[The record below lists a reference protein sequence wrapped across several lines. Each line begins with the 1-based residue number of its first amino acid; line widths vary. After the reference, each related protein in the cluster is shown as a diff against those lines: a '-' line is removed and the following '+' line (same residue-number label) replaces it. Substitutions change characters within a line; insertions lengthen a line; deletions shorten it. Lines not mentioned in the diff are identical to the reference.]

1 MSASALPH
9 DRRLPQL
16 ATALDGAAMAGAFD
30 DVLRTHDLRV
40 ERCEVERVKYRP
52 ASHCRVAYRLHLRSG
67 HGGGGF
73 EQRVAAR
80 VGADFDRRAARAA
93 VRPLLPSA
101 SGPALRLLPAL
112 QMLTWWWPNDAR
124 LRAPAWLADEARLRT
139 ELLPDVIDALG
150 GGRLQDHAVNVVQYV
165 PEQRLTA
172 RVTLRWHDG
181 AQPREQRVYA
191 KASREPD
198 GATAHALLAS
208 LQASAAWREGRLLT
222 PAALLWQPA
231 AELHWQTEAAGSAW
245 LDLPP
250 AHTDTLMPALG
261 AQLAALHATPVPTAR
276 SITLSAM
283 QTRLVEVAAILG
295 AALPAS
301 QRDLRRATLALT
313 RGLHHVDGAAMCSLH
328 GDLHPRNLL
337 VDGERLSIIDLDGLR
352 CGPAVLEIG
361 SWIADGAYRALLA
374 GTPADAPHEGWQA
387 LLDGYAAAGGGRFD
401 AAALAW
407 ATAWALLTQRAFRCV
422 VNLKPGRFAI
432 APRLVTLAGA
442 IAEGRMLGR

>member
-1 MSASALPH
+1 MSAAALP
-9 DRRLPQL
+9 DDPRLPQL
-16 ATALDGAAMAGAFD
+16 ATALDGVAMAGVFD
-30 DVLRTHDLRV
+30 EVVRAHGQRV

-52 ASHCRVAYRLHLRSG
+52 ASHCRVAYRLQLRDGRSG
-67 HGGGGF
+67 RGF

-80 VGADFDRRAARAA
+80 VGADADRRAVRAA
-93 VRPLLPSA
+93 EQPLTPSA
-101 SGPALRLLPAL
+101 GGPALRLLPAL

-124 LRAPAWLADEARLRT
+124 LRAPAWLADEARLRR
-139 ELLPDVIDALG
+139 ELLPGVLATLG
-150 GGRLQDHAVNVVQYV
+150 GGRLAGHALEVVQYV

-172 RVTLRWHDG
+172 RLTLRWRDG
-181 AQPREQRVYA
+181 ARRPLRRVYA

-198 GATAHALLAS
+198 GAAAHALLAS
-208 LQASAAWREGRLLT
+208 LQASAAWREGRLRT

-231 AELHWQTEAAGSAW
+231 AGLHWQAEAAGTAW
-245 LDLPP
+245 MDLPP
-250 AHTDTLMPALG
+250 ASTDALAPSLG
-261 AQLAALHATPVPTAR
+261 AQLAALHATPVAATR
-276 SITLSAM
+276 SVTPAAM

-295 AALPAS
+295 AALPGS
-301 QRDLRRATLALT
+301 QRDLRRATRALT

-337 VDGERLSIIDLDGLR
+337 VDGERLSLIDLDGLR
-352 CGPAVLEIG
+352 RGPAVLEIG
-361 SWIADGAYRALLA
+361 AWIADGAYRALLA
-374 GTPADAPHEGWQA
+374 GTPADTPHEGWQA

-407 ATAWALLTQRAFRCV
+407 ATAWALLTQRAFRCI

-442 IAEGRMLGR
+442 IGEGRMLGA